1 MSDSV
6 MRHLPPVGQLLEHP
20 DIAPLL
26 TDAARPWVTR
36 VVQRLVDAERKR
48 LRKVKDDGT
57 VTRDDLIHGI
67 VARILTRHEQLLRPT
82 LKRVVNATG
91 VLVHTNLG
99 RSLYPEQAVEWL
111 SEAARHNVD
120 LEMDLETNR
129 RGHRGRKVE
138 EKLALLTG
146 AEDALIVNNN
156 ASAFWLAVRA
166 TAGTGRVILSRGEV
180 VAIGG
185 SFRMN
190 DILDETGCEL
200 VEVGTT
206 NRTSIEDYRKALTP
220 GAVVLKVHRSN
231 FAVKGF
237 AEEASLGD
245 LADLCRE
252 TGHTLIYDAGSGQ
265 LVDLHPFGLDEHH
278 TLADDVATG
287 ADLLTCSGDKLFGGG
302 QAGMALGRRDLVD
315 AMRSHP
321 MRRVLRV
328 DKTTLAAVD
337 GVLTHYLAGDHL
349 DAVPT
354 LHLAARTV
362 DELQA
367 LAERVLDAVSSDAPS
382 GWTAEVVTGV
392 AQVGGGCSAEAELPT
407 RMLQWR
413 GPHADLERC
422 HLLLRRG
429 DPAVL
434 ARIGQ
439 SGLAFDMRSVP
450 ERDLDILS
458 AALCTAWL
466 EMKEGI

>member
-20 DIAPLL
+20 EISPLL

-36 VVQRLVDAERKR
+36 MVQRLVDAERTR
-48 LRKVKDDGT
+48 LRKAKDDGS
-57 VTRDDLIHGI
+57 VTRDDLIEGL
-67 VARILTRHEQLLRPT
+67 VAQVLARQAQLLRPT

-99 RSLYPEQAVEWL
+99 RSLYPEQAIDWL

-190 DILDETGCEL
+190 DILDETGCDL

-206 NRTSIEDYRKALTP
+206 NRTSVDDYRAALKP

-237 AEEASLGD
+237 AEEASLGE

-265 LVDLHPFGLDEHH
+265 LVDLRPFGLDGHH

-287 ADLLTCSGDKLFGGG
+287 VDLLTCSGDKLFGGG
-302 QAGMALGRRDLVD
+302 QAGMALGRRDLID
-315 AMRSHP
+315 AMRTHP

-337 GVLTHYLAGDHL
+337 GVLTHYLAGDQL

-354 LHLAARTV
+354 LHLAARSV
-362 DELQA
+362 DDLQV
-367 LAERVLDAVSSDAPS
+367 LAEQLLTEVADAAPE
-382 GWTAEVVTGV
+382 GWTAEIVTGT

-407 RMLQWR
+407 RLLQWH
-413 GPHADLERC
+413 GPHEDLERC

-439 SGLAFDMRSVP
+439 SGLAFDLRSVTA
-450 ERDLDILS
+450 RDLASLA
-458 AALCTAWL
+458 AALRDAWHKL
-466 EMKEGI
+466 KEGS